1 MFSIQNK
8 SGKYVSISDLGLVM
22 APKQCLDLDKVTD
35 RYVSDGS
42 SCLKKAVEKGMIKI
56 LRKDV
61 ELKTIVIENKSSTD
75 IGELKKELNN
85 MKKELMAALLE
96 NMKNNTVIIHQD
108 VLVKSSESDSYL
120 EDKADPVALAKL
132 HQKTMEKM
140 LKNTESN
147 ISSSSKEVIDSSFKN
162 KIDEL
167 EGLM

>member
-1 MFSIQNK
+1 
-8 SGKYVSISDLGLVM
+8 
-22 APKQCLDLDKVTD
+22 
-35 RYVSDGS
+35 
-42 SCLKKAVEKGMIKI
+42 
-56 LRKDV
+56 
-61 ELKTIVIENKSSTD
+61 
-75 IGELKKELNN
+75 

>member
-8 SGKYVSISDLGLVM
+8 SGKYISISDLGLVM

-96 NMKNNTVIIHQD
+96 NMKIIHQD